1 MCVCICVYRHFVKDG
16 CEILGI
22 KVIDNLGLKGVKTTI
37 KEDYYIKL
45 NHKGVYYIFALSCIL

>member
-1 MCVCICVYRHFVKDG
+1 MCVSRHFVKDG

-45 NHKGVYYIFALSCIL
+45 NHKGVYYIFALSYIL